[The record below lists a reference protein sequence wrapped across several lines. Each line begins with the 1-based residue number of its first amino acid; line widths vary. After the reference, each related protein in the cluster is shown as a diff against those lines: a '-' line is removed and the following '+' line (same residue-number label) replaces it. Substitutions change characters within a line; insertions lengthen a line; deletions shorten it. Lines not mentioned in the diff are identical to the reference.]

1 MLCRSTS
8 ADPLGLVM
16 LKRTLPDWDDK
27 EGVTRLADELIT
39 EVEARAQRFIDYGD
53 RVAADEDDRL
63 SDEDA
68 HWPAADRKKLAKFIQ
83 AERAAVEAAECGNPA
98 PLNDLLDEYADCLD
112 WFKRETLRLA
122 SELNKP
128 KKRGGQKKTRDQRLE
143 AVVTH
148 RAAANFQLLWGCLRE
163 LYPNVRAVRKRGID
177 SVRERAIE
185 IAAARAKV
193 NVGTL
198 TTYVN
203 RSRKARQ
210 RLI

>member
-1 MLCRSTS
+1 LCRSTS

-27 EGVTRLADELIT
+27 EGVTKLADELIK

-53 RVAADEDDRL
+53 WVAADEDDRL

-68 HWPAADRKKLAKFIQ
+68 HWPAADRKKLAKFIR
-83 AERAAVEAAECGNPA
+83 AERAAVEAAERGNPA

-128 KKRGGQKKTRDQRLE
+128 KSVVARRRRGTRDSKPLSLTGRPRIFNFSGD
-143 AVVTH
+143 ACASFIRTFAPCAS
-148 RAAANFQLLWGCLRE
+148 AASTPCVSA
-163 LYPNVRAVRKRGID
+163 P
-177 SVRERAIE
+177 S
-185 IAAARAKV
+185 
-193 NVGTL
+193 
-198 TTYVN
+198 
-203 RSRKARQ
+203 RSRPHGR
-210 RLI
+210 R